1 MDNIVI
7 KVTRVEDE
15 RIELN
20 DKQKK
25 ARRARNIAIA
35 LLLGLLVVVFYFV
48 TVLKFGPVVLE
59 RTL

>member
-1 MDNIVI
+1 MDNIVV
-7 KVTRVEDE
+7 KVTIVEDE

-48 TVLKFGPVVLE
+48 TVLKFGPAVLE

>member
-1 MDNIVI
+1 M
-7 KVTRVEDE
+7 KVTNVEDE

-25 ARRARNIAIA
+25 ARRARSIAIA
-35 LLLGLLVVVFYFV
+35 LLLGLLVIIFYFV
-48 TVLKFGPVVLE
+48 TILKFGPVILE